1 MLPILY
7 STITEGTVPTH
18 YGEGVLSDCLSYS
31 VKEVRNGEYELTME
45 YSAEGIHAD
54 AIVPGAF
61 IKANP
66 NFTDDPQ
73 LFQIYKVGKTING
86 HFTVNAE
93 HASYLL
99 SGKVITSGTA
109 GSCTAACALLTA
121 QAGNFTITTDKTVAA
136 DFNIDVPSSVRSW
149 FGGKKGSILDVY
161 GPGEWKYDNF
171 SAEFMA
177 ARGQDRG
184 VTIRYGK
191 NLTELSQT
199 LDMTNL
205 ASEIIPYYKAQDGTV
220 TTGSAVSTGLVG
232 ITRQLAVDFS
242 ASVDPESVTP
252 ITTQLATLA
261 TNYISA
267 NNFTTFKDNI
277 TLDFVQMKDLAER
290 VDLCDTVHIYFEPL
304 GITATA
310 KCIETVWDGLAERY
324 ISTTFGDPKTNIT
337 DTIVATQKAIDEKP
351 STTVMQQAIDQAT
364 ELITGNLG
372 GYVVL
377 HDSNGDGEPDEIL
390 IMDTADIATATSVW
404 RWNSGGLGF
413 SPNSYAGPYDVI
425 AIDMQGRIVADAIT
439 TGTLNADLIKAGVIS
454 DVQGNSTIDM
464 TSGEAK
470 MKNFKAIENFQLID
484 ANALVRAVLQ
494 FSNVNGATF
503 DIKNASGNTIAA
515 LQEDFV
521 EGGQLYLYAIG
532 GDERVWLG
540 AGENG
545 GILRLKDANAVRSV
559 TLYNEEHGGG
569 GIQLWDKGSK
579 ESNITIYD
587 SALIPAAGMYI
598 GDSGAG
604 TGTNAH
610 VYVNSSNGDAAVDCY
625 ADANGNGH
633 IEALNPTHGY
643 MATLRAANNG
653 GVIDVYDTQY
663 LNIQL
668 IGNGGVVRCVTVKQT
683 SSRKVKENIKPMEA
697 EEARKILDLEAVS
710 FDYKNKSSGTNK
722 RGFIAEDVAEVLPN
736 LVTAET
742 EELPASLDYIGM
754 IPYLQAVIKEQEKRI
769 EALEKKI
776 GGLK

>member
-1 MLPILY
+1 M
-7 STITEGTVPTH
+7 
-18 YGEGVLSDCLSYS
+18 S
-31 VKEVRNGEYELTME
+31 VF
-45 YSAEGIHAD
+45 SGIHFDLTVVIHDFKYLFPSNPVKFA
-54 AIVPGAF
+54 VAF
-61 IKANP
+61 
-66 NFTDDPQ
+66 
-73 LFQIYKVGKTING
+73 
-86 HFTVNAE
+86 HNAFC
-93 HASYLL
+93 SNL

-121 QAGNFTITTDKTVAA
+121 QAGNFTITTDKTVSA
-136 DFNIDVPSSVRSW
+136 DFSIDVPSSVRSW
-149 FGGKKGSILDVY
+149 FGGKRGSILDVY

-199 LDMTNL
+199 LDMSNL
-205 ASEIIPYYKAQDGTV
+205 VSSVIPYYKDNDGNV
-220 TTGSAVSTGLVG
+220 TQGAAVSTGLVG
-232 ITRQLAVDFS
+232 ITKEVAVDFS
-242 ASVDPESVTP
+242 SSVDPESATP
-252 ITTQLATLA
+252 IVTQLATLA
-261 TNYISA
+261 AAYVA
-267 NNFTTFKDNI
+267 NNNLTQIKDSI
-277 TLDFVQMKDLAER
+277 TLNFVQMKELSER

-310 KCIETVWDGLAERY
+310 KCIETVWDVLGERY
-324 ISTTFGDPKTNIT
+324 TSTSFGDPKTNIT
-337 DTIVATQKAIDEKP
+337 DTIAKVEKDVAEKP
-351 STTVMQQAIDQAT
+351 SVSQMEDAA
-364 ELITGNLG
+364 EHASEKITGNLG
-372 GYVVL
+372 GYVVF
-377 HDSNGDGEPDEIL
+377 HDSDNDGQPDEIL
-390 IMDTADIATATSVW
+390 IMDTPDITTAVKVW
-404 RWNSGGLGF
+404 RFNNAGLGY
-413 SPNSYAGPYDVI
+413 SGNGYGNGYAGPYDKL
-425 AIDMQGRIVADAIT
+425 ALTNDGQIVATAIT
-439 TGTLNADLIKAGVIS
+439 TGTLNANLIKAGVIS

-521 EGGQLYLYAIG
+521 EGGQLFLYAIG

-668 IGNGGVVRCVTVKQT
+668 IGNGGVVRCITVQQT
-683 SSRKVKENIKPMEA
+683 SSRKVKENIKPMEM

-736 LVTAET
+736 LVTPET
-742 EELPASLDYIGM
+742 EDMPAGLDYVGM

>member
-7 STITEGTVPTH
+7 STITEGTVPSH
-18 YGEGVLSDCLSYS
+18 YGEGVLSDCLSCS
-31 VKEVRNGEYELTME
+31 VKEARNGEYELTME

-61 IKANP
+61 IKAKP
-66 NFTDDPQ
+66 NFTDADQ
-73 LFQIYKVGKTING
+73 LFRIYKVGKTING
-86 HFTVNAE
+86 RFTINAE
-93 HASYLL
+93 HVSYIL
-99 SGKVITSGTA
+99 SDKVITTGTA
-109 GSCTAACALLTA
+109 ASCAAACLLLTG
-121 QAGNFTITTDKTVAA
+121 QAGNFTITTDKTVSA
-136 DFNIDVPSSVRSW
+136 DFSIDVPSSVRSW

-161 GPGEWKYDNF
+161 GPGEWAYDNF
-171 SAEFMA
+171 SAEFKA
-177 ARGQDRG
+177 ARGTDRG

-242 ASVDPESVTP
+242 ASVDPDSVTP

-304 GITATA
+304 GLTATA
-310 KCIETVWDGLAERY
+310 KCIETVWDVLEERY
-324 ISTTFGDPKTNIT
+324 TSTSFGDPKTNIA

-372 GYVVL
+372 GYVIL

-404 RWNSGGLGF
+404 RWNSGGLGY
-413 SPNSYAGPYDVI
+413 SAAGYSGPYDVL
-425 AIDMQGRIVADAIT
+425 AIDMSGNIVADAIT
-439 TGTLNADLIKAGVIS
+439 TGTLNANLIKAGVIS

-464 TSGEAK
+464 TNGEAVMK
-470 MKNFKAIENFQLID
+470 DFKAKKNFRLVDENNVTKAW
-484 ANALVRAVLQ
+484 LVH
-494 FSNVNGATF
+494 NNG
-503 DIKNASGNTIAA
+503 
-515 LQEDFV
+515 
-521 EGGQLYLYAIG
+521 
-532 GDERVWLG
+532 LG
-540 AGENG
+540 ASLILYDDNNNDVINMWSSSDG
-545 GILRLKDANAVRSV
+545 GYLGLSNTSGTEVAAINAEGYGGGLHLKDPNGNDAVEAYVASNNTGHV
-559 TLYNEEHGGG
+559 D
-569 GIQLWDKGSK
+569 IQ
-579 ESNITIYD
+579 Y
-587 SALIPAAGMYI
+587 
-598 GDSGAG
+598 
-604 TGTNAH
+604 
-610 VYVNSSNGDAAVDCY
+610 NGDIFAS
-625 ADANGNGH
+625 
-633 IEALNPTHGY
+633 
-643 MATLRAANNG
+643 LRTNTNG
-653 GVIDVYDTQY
+653 GVVDVYDQNY

-668 IGNGGVVRCVTVKQT
+668 IGNGGVVRCITVQQT

-697 EEARKILDLEAVS
+697 EEARKILDLDAVS
-710 FDYKNKSSGTNK
+710 FDYKNKNNGTNK
-722 RGFIAEDVAEVLPN
+722 RGFIAEDVEKVLPN

-776 GGLK
+776 NGK

>member
-7 STITEGTVPTH
+7 TSITEGTVPSH
-18 YGEGVLSDCLSYS
+18 YGEGVLHPLSCS
-31 VKEVRNGEYELTME
+31 VKEARNGEYELTME
-45 YSAEGIHAD
+45 YAAEGAHAS
-54 AIVPGAF
+54 AIAPNAI
-61 IKANP
+61 IKVKP

-73 LFQIYKVGKTING
+73 LFRIYKVGKTING
-86 HFTVNAE
+86 HFTVNAQ
-93 HASYLL
+93 HISYDL

-109 GSCTAACALLTA
+109 GSCTAACLLLTA

-242 ASVDPESVTP
+242 ASVDPDSATP
-252 ITTQLATLA
+252 IATQLATLA

-304 GITATA
+304 GLTATA
-310 KCIETVWDGLAERY
+310 KCIETVWDVIGERY
-324 ISTTFGDPKTNIT
+324 TSTSFGDPKTNIA

-390 IMDTADIATATSVW
+390 IMDTADIATATNVW
-404 RWNSGGLGF
+404 RWNQSGLGF
-413 SPNSYAGPYDVI
+413 SPNGYAGPYNAV

-454 DVQGNSTIDM
+454 DVQNNSSIDM
-464 TSGEAK
+464 TNGEAK
-470 MKNFKAIENFQLID
+470 MKDFKAVNSLQLID
-484 ANALVRAVLQ
+484 ASNLKRAGIEYTSGTGESYIRTYNSTGDTKATIGTTGNDEGQIELTG
-494 FSNVNGATF
+494 SND
-503 DIKNASGNTIAA
+503 DIQVFIS
-515 LQEDFV
+515 
-521 EGGQLYLYAIG
+521 GGQ
-532 GDERVWLG
+532 
-540 AGENG
+540 NG
-545 GILRLKDANAVRSV
+545 GYFELLDTNSKTTAMI
-559 TLYNEEHGGG
+559 YNEANGGG
-569 GIQLWDKGSK
+569 RVHVYDKGSN
-579 ESNITIYD
+579 ESEFVVWD
-587 SALIPAAGMYI
+587 SDGYPCATMKM
-598 GDSGAG
+598 D
-604 TGTNAH
+604 
-610 VYVNSSNGDAAVDCY
+610 
-625 ADANGNGH
+625 NGNGTFESYRNGAVMS
-633 IEALNPTHGY
+633 IMRCNS
-643 MATLRAANNG
+643 NG
-653 GVIDVYDTQY
+653 GVIDIYDQNY
-663 LNIQL
+663 LQIQL
-668 IGNGGVVRCVTVKQT
+668 VGNGGVVRCVTVQQT
-683 SSRKVKENIKPMEA
+683 SSRKVKENIKPMKA

-736 LVTAET
+736 LVTPET
-742 EELPASLDYIGM
+742 KDMPAGLDYVGM

-776 GGLK
+776 NGK

>member
-7 STITEGTVPTH
+7 STITEGTVPSS
-18 YGEGVLSDCLSYS
+18 YGVGVLSDCLSCS
-31 VKEVRNGEYELTME
+31 VKEARNGEYELTME
-45 YSAEGIHAD
+45 YAAEGAHAS
-54 AIVPGAF
+54 AIVPNAI
-61 IKANP
+61 IKAKP

-73 LFQIYKVGKTING
+73 LFRIYKVGKTING
-86 HFTVNAE
+86 HFTVNAQ
-93 HASYLL
+93 HISYDL

-121 QAGNFTITTDKTVAA
+121 QAGNFTITTDKTVSA

-149 FGGKKGSILDVY
+149 FGGKSGSILDVY

-177 ARGQDRG
+177 SRGQDRG

-199 LDMTNL
+199 LDMSNL
-205 ASEIIPYYKAQDGTV
+205 VSSVIPYYKDNDGNV
-220 TTGSAVSTGLVG
+220 TTGAAVSTGLVG
-232 ITRQLAVDFS
+232 ITKEVAVDFS
-242 ASVDPESVTP
+242 SSVDPESATP
-252 ITTQLATLA
+252 IVTQLATLA
-261 TNYISA
+261 ASYVA
-267 NNFTTFKDNI
+267 NNNLTQIKDSI
-277 TLDFVQMKDLAER
+277 TLNFVQMKELSER

-304 GITATA
+304 GLTATA
-310 KCIETVWDGLAERY
+310 KCIETVWDVLAERY
-324 ISTTFGDPKTNIT
+324 TSTTFGDPKTNIT
-337 DTIVATQKAIDEKP
+337 DTIVATQKAVEDKP
-351 STTVMQQAIDQAT
+351 STSEMENAVEHAT
-364 ELITGNLG
+364 EKITGNLG
-372 GYVVL
+372 GYVING
-377 HDSNGDGEPDEIL
+377 HDSNGDGYPDENL
-390 IMDTADIATATSVW
+390 IMDTMDINTALKVIRSNLGGIGLSTTGYNGPFKTAITAD
-404 RWNSGGLGF
+404 G
-413 SPNSYAGPYDVI
+413 
-425 AIDMQGRIVADAIT
+425 IVADAIT
-439 TGTLNADLIKAGVIS
+439 TGTLNANLIKAGVIS

-464 TSGEAK
+464 TNGEAK

-484 ANALVRAVLQ
+484 VNNLVRAVLQ

-503 DIKNASGNTIAA
+503 DIQNASGNVIAS

-521 EGGQLYLYAIG
+521 EGGQLYLSAIG

-540 AGENG
+540 AGQNG
-545 GILRLKDANAVRSV
+545 GILRLKDFNATKSV
-559 TLYNEEHGGG
+559 TLYNTETGAGGL
-569 GIQLWDKGSK
+569 QLWDS
-579 ESNITIYD
+579 
-587 SALIPAAGMYI
+587 
-598 GDSGAG
+598 SGE
-604 TGTNAH
+604 H
-610 VYVNSSNGDAAVDCY
+610 LLVHCLGDAND
-625 ADANGNGH
+625 NGRV
-633 IEALNPTHGY
+633 EALHPTYGY
-643 MATLRAANNG
+643 MAVMRSASNG

-663 LNIQL
+663 LQIQL
-668 IGNGGVVRCVTVKQT
+668 IGNGGVVRCVTVQQT

-697 EEARKILDLEAVS
+697 EEARKILDLDAVS